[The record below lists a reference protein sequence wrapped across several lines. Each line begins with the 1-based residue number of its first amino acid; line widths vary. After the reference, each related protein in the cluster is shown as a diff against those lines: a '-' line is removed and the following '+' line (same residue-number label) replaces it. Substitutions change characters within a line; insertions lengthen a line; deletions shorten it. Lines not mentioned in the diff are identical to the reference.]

1 MLIKINKLSNYE
13 NVTFLRKKP
22 LHIWVIFSFV
32 QIYAFG
38 QSTSINNISAERIQ
52 KHLSY
57 LGSDVFEGRGTGT
70 TGGELAA
77 KYLAQEFSKLDLIP
91 LGSNGTYYQYIPM
104 HGSTPQKNSK
114 LTLYDSENDEHSL
127 KLSEDYIL
135 LNVGDQTFTPTPL
148 QLIFAGYGI
157 IAPEFDYNDY
167 QSIDVEG
174 KIVLVLEGE
183 PLSDDIN
190 YFDGK
195 SPTIYSLVESK
206 KRFALSRGASGI
218 IVIPNLVDEPNYDW
232 QRVKRTYSFENVQLA
247 YSITANLSVLLNPDS
262 ANKLFMDSPFSL
274 EDVYEMHTGHRI
286 ISFPL
291 QTKISFKGEFLR
303 RDFISSNIVGMIE
316 GSESKD
322 SYVVVSAHY
331 DHLGIGPSVEG
342 DSVYNG
348 VFDNAI
354 GVAALLEIANAFKS
368 TKVQPKRSIIFLLLT
383 GEEKG
388 LLGSKYYVDHSPVPL
403 YKTVANI
410 NIDGI
415 ASFDKFK
422 TIVGVGSEYSTLE
435 NFLERTAKK
444 TDLSVSEIPPIF
456 KGSESFNNSDQIT
469 FANAGIPSILIF
481 EGLDYENISE
491 EEGLERFIEYNN
503 NYYHTPQDD
512 LELPIN
518 YDAVIQHTNFIA
530 QFILDI
536 ANSEET
542 PEWNENA
549 PFINARLRSIAEKR

>member
-1 MLIKINKLSNYE
+1 MNFLKKILPICLIFAVLS
-13 NVTFLRKKP
+13 VSQL
-22 LHIWVIFSFV
+22 
-32 QIYAFG
+32 YA
-38 QSTSINNISAERIQ
+38 QYDISTDKIQ

-57 LGSDVFEGRGTGT
+57 LGSNVFEGRGTGT

-77 KYLAQEFSKLDLIP
+77 KYLAQEFSRFGLTP

-104 HGSTPQKNSK
+104 HGSTPQNNSK
-114 LTLYDSENDEHSL
+114 LTLFDKNNEEQLL

-174 KIVLVLEGE
+174 KIVVVLEGE

-190 YFDGK
+190 YFDG
-195 SPTIYSLVESK
+195 SNPTIYSLVESK

-218 IVIPNLVDEPNYDW
+218 IVIPNLADEPNFDW
-232 QRVKRTYSFENVQLA
+232 ERVKRTYSFENVQLA
-247 YSITANLSVLLNPDS
+247 YSITANLSVLFNPSKADV
-262 ANKLFMDSPFSL
+262 LFKDSPFGL

-291 QTKISFKGEFLR
+291 QTKISFKGEFTR

-316 GSESKD
+316 GNDKELKD
-322 SYVVVSAHY
+322 TYIVVSAHY
-331 DHLGIGPSVEG
+331 DHLGIGPEIKE
-342 DSVYNG
+342 DSIYNG

-354 GVAALLEIANAFKS
+354 GVAATLEIADAIKTS
-368 TKVQPKRSIIFLLLT
+368 GIKPKRSIIFLLLT

-415 ASFDKFK
+415 ASFDRFRSV
-422 TIVGVGSEYSTLE
+422 VGVGSEYSTLSE
-435 NFLERTAKK
+435 FLQSTANEMNLTV
-444 TDLSVSEIPPIF
+444 TDIPDIF
-456 KGSESFNNSDQIT
+456 KSGESFRNSDQIT
-469 FANAGIPSILIF
+469 FANVGIPSILVS
-481 EGLDYENISE
+481 EGLDYENISKD
-491 EEGLERFIEYNN
+491 EGMRKFIEYNN
-503 NYYHTPQDD
+503 LYYHTPQDD
-512 LELPIN
+512 LNLLIN
-518 YDAVIQHTNFIA
+518 YNAVKQHTEFLKK
-530 QFILDI
+530 FILNI
-536 ANSEET
+536 ANSTAE
-542 PEWNENA
+542 PKWFENS